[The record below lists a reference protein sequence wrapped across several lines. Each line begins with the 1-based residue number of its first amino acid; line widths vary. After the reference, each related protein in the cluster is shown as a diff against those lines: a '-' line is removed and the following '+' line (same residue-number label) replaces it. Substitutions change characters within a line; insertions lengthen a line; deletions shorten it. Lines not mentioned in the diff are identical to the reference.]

1 MSVGRGRQLDLE
13 VTDPVELGEDSGQ
26 GVLGLVSGCG
36 FGVGIEEIVDG
47 FEKRFEESEERLGH
61 LPFCSEVADLAFE
74 GGFLSS
80 SCTNLHAESTTD
92 LNIAPTE
99 FHFHRSELL
108 RNSV

>member
-47 FEKRFEESEERLGH
+47 FEKRFEESEERLGALMSEMELKTMRIKESH
-61 LPFCSEVADLAFE
+61 SRPFLQSFAFLTMIERACALAFE
-74 GGFLSS
+74 NGCIF
-80 SCTNLHAESTTD
+80 D
-92 LNIAPTE
+92 
-99 FHFHRSELL
+99 R
-108 RNSV
+108 

>member
-47 FEKRFEESEERLGH
+47 FEKRFEESEERVGVRLGSERVLWLSRMAVSLTVD
-61 LPFCSEVADLAFE
+61 LP
-74 GGFLSS
+74 SS
-80 SCTNLHAESTTD
+80 GA
-92 LNIAPTE
+92 
-99 FHFHRSELL
+99 HF
-108 RNSV
+108 SVFFSRK